1 MEGFPV
7 KDPTDAPTTV
17 PSEGVHKLSGS
28 EWTLDDLLAIEQ
40 ICARHAAHYRLDTF
54 PNQLEVI
61 SSEQMLDSY
70 VSSGLPVNYG
80 HWSFG
85 KHYLIESAN
94 YRSGAN
100 SLAYE
105 IVINTDPCI
114 AFLME
119 DNSLAMQTLVIP
131 HACFGHNSF
140 SKGNYLFRQ
149 WTQPDAILDYM
160 LFARN
165 YIADCEERYGAD
177 KVEQTL
183 DALHALRDQGLDK
196 YKRPSRLDT
205 RKERA
210 EQAKRLSLAQET
222 MRQAEYYSLVPQ
234 SAKAAKADTVFPANP
249 EENLLYFLEKHAPKL
264 EPWQR
269 ELARIVRKIA
279 QYFYPQRQ
287 TQVMNEGWATFW
299 HHRLINDMYD
309 AGQIDQGILL
319 ECLHSHTNVIR
330 QREYSPLNPY
340 ALGFAAW
347 NEIKRVCES
356 PTDEDR
362 EYLPDIAGKDWLD
375 TFHDIMQ
382 NYRDESF
389 LLQFLTPKLVRDFRL
404 MNIHTSEGLDH
415 WTVTNTAGPE
425 GFKAIRSQLSAAYRL
440 ESAMPEISVVRYA
453 HDTDR
458 KLVLHHQSYNGKLL
472 AKNEATQTL
481 KHLRQLWGFDVS
493 LESIDQNGRTVAT
506 Y

>member
-1 MEGFPV
+1 MSNTNLLQNAGKF
-7 KDPTDAPTTV
+7 
-17 PSEGVHKLSGS
+17 SGS
-28 EWTLDDLLAIEQ
+28 EWTLEDLVAIENN
-40 ICARHAAHYRLDTF
+40 CSRHAANYALDTF
-54 PNQLEVI
+54 PNQMEVI
-61 SSEQMLDSY
+61 TSEQMLDSY
-70 VSSGLPVNYG
+70 VSAGLPVNYS

-85 KHYLIESAN
+85 KHYLIENAK
-94 YRSGAN
+94 YRSGQN

-105 IVINTDPCI
+105 IVINTNPCI

-165 YIADCEERYGAD
+165 YIAECEERYGFD

-196 YKRPSRLDT
+196 YKRPSKLDS

-210 EQAKRLSLAQET
+210 DQAKRLFAAQET
-222 MRQAEYYSLVPQ
+222 MRQAEYYSVVPH
-234 SAKAAKADTVFPANP
+234 APEAAATAAVFPANP

-264 EPWQR
+264 APWQR

-330 QREYSPLNPY
+330 QREYSSLNPY
-340 ALGFAAW
+340 ALGFRS
-347 NEIKRVCES
+347 EERRV
-356 PTDEDR
+356 
-362 EYLPDIAGKDWLD
+362 GK
-375 TFHDIMQ
+375 
-382 NYRDESF
+382 EC
-389 LLQFLTPKLVRDFRL
+389 
-404 MNIHTSEGLDH
+404 
-415 WTVTNTAGPE
+415 
-425 GFKAIRSQLSAAYRL
+425 
-440 ESAMPEISVVRYA
+440 
-453 HDTDR
+453 
-458 KLVLHHQSYNGKLL
+458 
-472 AKNEATQTL
+472 
-481 KHLRQLWGFDVS
+481 
-493 LESIDQNGRTVAT
+493 
-506 Y
+506 

>member
-1 MEGFPV
+1 MAEPNLRPARF
-7 KDPTDAPTTV
+7 
-17 PSEGVHKLSGS
+17 SGS
-28 EWTLDDLLAIEQ
+28 EWTLDDLMAIERL
-40 ICARHAAHYRLDTF
+40 CAQHAERYRLDTF

-61 SSEQMLDSY
+61 TSEQMLDAY
-70 VSSGLPVNYG
+70 VSSGLPVNYA

-85 KHYLIESAN
+85 KQFLVESGKYLA
-94 YRSGAN
+94 GAN
-100 SLAYE
+100 ALAYE
-105 IVINTDPCI
+105 IVINTNPCI

-119 DNSLAMQTLVIP
+119 GNSLAMQALVIP

-140 SKGNYLFRQ
+140 SKGNYLFQQ
-149 WTQPDAILDYM
+149 WTQPDAVLDYM

-165 YIADCEERYGAD
+165 YIAECEERYGAQR
-177 KVEQTL
+177 VEQTL

-196 YKRPSRLDT
+196 YKRPRKLDT

-210 EQAKRLSLAQET
+210 DQARRLAQAQEA
-222 MRQAEYYSLVPQ
+222 MRQSEYYSLVPHAPQ
-234 SAKAAKADTVFPANP
+234 RADLASVFPASP
-249 EENLLYFLEKHAPKL
+249 EENLLYFIEKHAPRL

-330 QREYSPLNPY
+330 QPDYSRLNPY

-347 NEIKRVCES
+347 NEIKRVCEA
-356 PTDEDR
+356 PTAEDH
-362 EYLPDIAGKDWLD
+362 EALPDIAGSDWLT
-375 TFHDIMQ
+375 TFHDVMQ

-389 LLQFLTPKLVRDFRL
+389 LLQFVTPKLIRDFRL
-404 MNIHTSEGLDH
+404 MAIETHEDEDH
-415 WTVTNTAGPE
+415 WTVRHTAGAE
-425 GFKAIRSQLSAAYRL
+425 DYRAVRSRLAASYRL
-440 ESAMPEISVVRYA
+440 ESYMPEISVVRF
-453 HDTDR
+453 DR
-458 KLVLHHQSYNGKLL
+458 EGDRRLVLQHQTYQGRTLL
-472 AKNEATQTL
+472 AAETEHTL
-481 KHLRQLWGFDVS
+481 KQLRWLWGYPVA
-493 LESIDQNGRTVAT
+493 LEVLDQAGAT
-506 Y
+506 LATH

>member
-1 MEGFPV
+1 MRDLG
-7 KDPTDAPTTV
+7 
-17 PSEGVHKLSGS
+17 KLSGS
-28 EWTLDDLLAIEQ
+28 EWTLETLLGIEQ
-40 ICARHAAHYRLDTF
+40 ACAQHAKRYGLDTF
-54 PNQLEVI
+54 PNQMEVI
-61 SSEQMLDSY
+61 TSEQMLDAY

-85 KHYLIESAN
+85 KHFLIESAK
-94 YRSGAN
+94 YRSGQNA
-100 SLAYE
+100 LAYE
-105 IVINTDPCI
+105 IVINTNPCI

-119 DNSLAMQTLVIP
+119 DNSLAMQALVIP

-165 YIADCEERYGAD
+165 YVAECEERYGLD
-177 KVEQTL
+177 RVEQTL

-196 YKRPSRLDT
+196 YKRPNKLDT

-210 EQAKRLSLAQET
+210 GQAKRLADAQEA

-234 SAKAAKADTVFPANP
+234 QAKPVKAEPVFPASP

-299 HHRLINDMYD
+299 HHRLIYDMYD
-309 AGQIDQGILL
+309 AGEIDQGILL
-319 ECLHSHTNVIR
+319 ECLHSHTNVIN
-330 QREYSPLNPY
+330 QREYSGLNPY

-347 NEIKRVCES
+347 NEIKRVCEK

-362 EYLPDIAGKDWLD
+362 EYLPGIAGKDWLE
-375 TFHDIMQ
+375 TFHDTMQ

-404 MNIHTSEGLDH
+404 MNIQTREGLDH
-415 WTVTNTAGPE
+415 WIVNDTASPE
-425 GFKAIRSQLSAAYRL
+425 GFKAIRSNLSASYRL
-440 ESAMPEISVVRYA
+440 ESVLPEISVVRYA
-453 HDTDR
+453 RDADR
-458 KLVLHHQSYNGKLL
+458 KLFLQHQSYNGRML
-472 AKNEATQTL
+472 AKPEAEQTL
-481 KHLRQLWGFDVS
+481 KHLRALWGFDVS
-493 LESIDQNGRTVAT
+493 LETVDEGGRAVAA

>member
-1 MEGFPV
+1 MQ
-7 KDPTDAPTTV
+7 DDRM
-17 PSEGVHKLSGS
+17 LSGS
-28 EWTLDDLLAIEQ
+28 EWTLDDLLGIEEK
-40 ICARHAAHYRLDTF
+40 CARHAARYRLDTF

-85 KHYLIESAN
+85 KHFLIENAN

-119 DNSLAMQTLVIP
+119 DNSLAMQALVIP

-140 SKGNYLFRQ
+140 SKGNYLFKQ

-165 YIADCEERYGAD
+165 YIADCEERYGFER
-177 KVEQTL
+177 VEQTL

-210 EQAKRLSLAQET
+210 EQAKRLAAAQET

-234 SAKAAKADTVFPANP
+234 IARTAKPDAVFPANP

-319 ECLHSHTNVIR
+319 ECLHSHTNVVR
-330 QREYSPLNPY
+330 QREYSGLNPY

-347 NEIKRVCES
+347 NEIKRVCDK

-362 EYLPDIAGKDWLD
+362 EYLPEVAGSDWLE

-404 MNIHTSEGLDH
+404 MNIQTREGLDH
-415 WTVTNTAGPE
+415 WTVDNTAGPE
-425 GFKAIRSQLSAAYRL
+425 GFKSIRSQLSASYRL
-440 ESAMPEISVVRYA
+440 ESAMPEISVMRYA

-458 KLVLHHQSYNGKLL
+458 KLFLQHQSYNGKVLMKGQ
-472 AKNEATQTL
+472 AEQTL
-481 KHLRQLWGFDVS
+481 KHLRLLWGFDVA
-493 LESIDQNGRTVAT
+493 LETVDQNGAT
-506 Y
+506 LGVY

>member
-1 MEGFPV
+1 MQDTARKF
-7 KDPTDAPTTV
+7 T
-17 PSEGVHKLSGS
+17 GS
-28 EWTLDDLLAIEQ
+28 EWTLDDLVEIER
-40 ICARHAAHYRLDTF
+40 ICGQHAERYGLDTY
-54 PNQLEVI
+54 PNQMEVI
-61 SSEQMLDSY
+61 TSEQMLDSY

-85 KHYLIESAN
+85 KHFLIESGK
-94 YRSGAN
+94 YRSGQNA
-100 SLAYE
+100 LAYE
-105 IVINTDPCI
+105 IVINTNPCI

-119 DNSLAMQTLVIP
+119 GNSLAMQTLVIP
-131 HACFGHNSF
+131 HACYGHNSF
-140 SKGNYLFRQ
+140 SKGNYLFKQ
-149 WTQPDAILDYM
+149 WTQPEAVLDYM
-160 LFARN
+160 IFARN
-165 YIADCEERYGAD
+165 YVAECEERFGVER
-177 KVEQTL
+177 VEQTL

-196 YKRPSRLDT
+196 YKRPRKLDT

-210 EQAKRLSLAQET
+210 EQAKRLLTAQEN
-222 MRQAEYYSLVPQ
+222 MRQGEYFSVTPHQ
-234 SAKAAKADTVFPANP
+234 TRTSSPEAVFPASP

-319 ECLHSHTNVIR
+319 ECLHSHTNVVR
-330 QREYSPLNPY
+330 QPEYTRLNPY

-347 NEIKRVCES
+347 NEIKRVCED

-362 EYLPDIAGKDWLD
+362 EYLPDIAGKNWLD

-389 LLQFLTPKLVRDFRL
+389 LLQFVTPKLVRDFRL
-404 MNIHTSEGLDH
+404 MHIQTDEGKDH
-415 WTVTNTAGPE
+415 WLVSHTAGAE
-425 GFKAIRSQLSAAYRL
+425 GFKSIRSRLAAQYRL
-440 ESAMPEISVVRYA
+440 ETWMPEISVVRYGR
-453 HDTDR
+453 DTDR
-458 KLVLHHQSYNGKLL
+458 KLVLQFQSYNGRGLVEE
-472 AKNEATQTL
+472 EAVQTL
-481 KHLRQLWGFDVS
+481 KQLRQLWGFDVA
-493 LESIDQNGRTVAT
+493 LEAVDQNGAVVRT

>member
-1 MEGFPV
+1 MRDLKP
-7 KDPTDAPTTV
+7 
-17 PSEGVHKLSGS
+17 LSGS
-28 EWTLDDLLAIEQ
+28 EWAMDDLLAIEQ
-40 ICARHAAHYRLDTF
+40 MCARHAKHYALDTF
-54 PNQLEVI
+54 PNQMEVI
-61 SSEQMLDSY
+61 TSEQMLDAY
-70 VSSGLPVNYG
+70 VSSGLPVNYA

-85 KHYLIESAN
+85 KQFLIESDK
-94 YRSGAN
+94 YQSGAN
-100 SLAYE
+100 ALAYE
-105 IVINTDPCI
+105 IVLNTNPCI

-119 DNSLAMQTLVIP
+119 GNSLAMQALVIP

-140 SKGNYLFRQ
+140 SKGNYLFQQ
-149 WTQPDAILDYM
+149 WTQPDAVLDYM

-177 KVEQTL
+177 RVERTL

-196 YKRPSRLDT
+196 YKRPRKLDT

-210 EQAKRLSLAQET
+210 EQARRLSIAQET
-222 MRQAEYYSLVPQ
+222 MRQAEYYSVVPHAPK
-234 SAKAAKADTVFPANP
+234 SADAVAVFPASP
-249 EENLLYFLEKHAPKL
+249 EENLLYFIEKHAPKL

-299 HHRLINDMYD
+299 HHRLLNDMYD

-319 ECLHSHTNVIR
+319 ECLHSHTNVVR
-330 QREYSPLNPY
+330 QSDYARMNPY

-356 PTDEDR
+356 PTAEDR
-362 EYLPDIAGKDWLD
+362 EYLPDLAGKEWLA

-389 LLQFLTPKLVRDFRL
+389 VLQFLTPKLVRDFRL
-404 MNIHTSEGLDH
+404 MAIQSDEGLDH
-415 WTVTNTAGPE
+415 WTVTQTAGAE
-425 GFKAIRSQLSAAYRL
+425 GFKVIRSQLAEAFRL
-440 ESAMPEISVVRYA
+440 ESLMPDISVVRYGR
-453 HDTDR
+453 DGDR
-458 KLVLHHQSYNGKLL
+458 KLALQHQSYHGRALL
-472 AKNEATQTL
+472 AEEAEQTL
-481 KHLRQLWGFDVS
+481 KHLRWLWGFDVS
-493 LESIDQNGRTVAT
+493 LESLDQGGRSLAT

>member
-1 MEGFPV
+1 MHML
-7 KDPTDAPTTV
+7 TAL
-17 PSEGVHKLSGS
+17 HKSSASPQPKPLSHMLTGT
-28 EWTLDDLLAIEQ
+28 EWTLEDLLGIERV
-40 ICARHAAHYRLDTF
+40 CAQHAARYGLDTF
-54 PNQLEVI
+54 PNQMEVI
-61 SSEQMLDSY
+61 TSEQMLDGY

-85 KHYLIESAN
+85 KHFLIENAR
-94 YRSGAN
+94 YRSGQN

-105 IVINTDPCI
+105 IVINTNPCI

-119 DNSLAMQTLVIP
+119 DNSLAMQALVIP

-165 YIADCEERYGAD
+165 YIADCEERHGTLR
-177 KVEQTL
+177 VEQTL

-196 YKRPSRLDT
+196 YKRPSRLDS
-205 RKERA
+205 RRERI
-210 EQAKRLSLAQET
+210 EQAKRLFAAQET

-234 SAKAAKADTVFPANP
+234 AAKAATSEGVFPANP
-249 EENLLYFLEKHAPKL
+249 EENVLYFLEKHAPKL

-319 ECLHSHTNVIR
+319 ECLHSHTNVVR
-330 QREYSPLNPY
+330 QREYSQLNPY

-347 NEIKRVCES
+347 NEIKRVCEN
-356 PTDEDR
+356 PTAEDR
-362 EYLPDIAGKDWLD
+362 EYLPEVAGRDWLEV
-375 TFHDIMQ
+375 FHDTMQ

-389 LLQFLTPKLVRDFRL
+389 LLQFLTPKLVRDFKL
-404 MNIHTSEGLDH
+404 MQIRTHAGLDH
-415 WTVTNTAGPE
+415 WTVDATAGVDD
-425 GFKAIRSQLSAAYRL
+425 FKAIRSQLSASYRL
-440 ESAMPEISVVRYA
+440 ESTMPEISVVRYA
-453 HDTDR
+453 RDTDR
-458 KLVLHHQSYNGKLL
+458 KLVLHHQSYDGKLL
-472 AKNEATQTL
+472 LAAQAEQTL
-481 KHLRQLWGFDVS
+481 KHLKTLWGFGVT
-493 LESIDQNGRTVAT
+493 LESVDQNGVTLKT

>member
-1 MEGFPV
+1 MR
-7 KDPTDAPTTV
+7 D
-17 PSEGVHKLSGS
+17 SCNLSGS
-28 EWTLDDLLAIEQ
+28 EWTLDDLLTIEHA
-40 ICARHAAHYRLDTF
+40 CAGHAARYALDTY
-54 PNQLEVI
+54 PNQMEVI
-61 SSEQMLDSY
+61 TSEQMLDSY

-85 KHYLIESAN
+85 KHFLIESGK

-105 IVINTDPCI
+105 IVINTNPCI

-165 YIADCEERYGAD
+165 YIAECEERYGLD
-177 KVEQTL
+177 RVEQTL

-196 YKRPSRLDT
+196 YKRPSKLDT

-210 EQAKRLSLAQET
+210 EQAKRLSIALET

-234 SAKAAKADTVFPANP
+234 AAKAAKTDAVFPLNP
-249 EENLLYFLEKHAPKL
+249 EENLLYFIEKHAPKL

-330 QREYSPLNPY
+330 QREYTGINPY

-347 NEIKRVCES
+347 NEIKRVCEN
-356 PTDEDR
+356 PTAEDR
-362 EYLPDIAGKDWLD
+362 EYLPDIAGKDWLE
-375 TFHDIMQ
+375 TFHDTMQ

-404 MNIHTSEGLDH
+404 MNIQTDEGLDH
-415 WTVTNTAGPE
+415 WTVNDTAGSE
-425 GFKAIRSQLSAAYRL
+425 GFKSIRSHLSAAYRL
-440 ESAMPEISVVRYA
+440 ESHMPEISVVRYA

-458 KLVLHHQSYNGKLL
+458 KLVLNHQSYNGRTLL
-472 AKNEATQTL
+472 KTQAEQTL
-481 KHLRQLWGFDVS
+481 KHLRLLWGFDVS
-493 LESIDQNGRTVAT
+493 LESIDQHGRIIRT

>member
-1 MEGFPV
+1 MLTALQNSAAMPQ
-7 KDPTDAPTTV
+7 PQPL
-17 PSEGVHKLSGS
+17 SHMLSGS
-28 EWTLDDLLAIEQ
+28 EWTLEDLLGIERV
-40 ICARHAAHYRLDTF
+40 CAQHAARYGLDTF
-54 PNQLEVI
+54 PNQMEVI
-61 SSEQMLDSY
+61 TSEQMLDGY

-85 KHYLIESAN
+85 KHFLIENAR
-94 YRSGAN
+94 YRSGQN

-105 IVINTDPCI
+105 IVINTNPCI

-119 DNSLAMQTLVIP
+119 DNSLAMQALVIP

-165 YIADCEERYGAD
+165 YIADCEERYGAGR
-177 KVEQTL
+177 VEQTL

-196 YKRPSRLDT
+196 YKRPSRLDS
-205 RKERA
+205 RKERI
-210 EQAKRLSLAQET
+210 EQAKRLFAAQET

-234 SAKAAKADTVFPANP
+234 AAAAAKCEAVFPANP

-319 ECLHSHTNVIR
+319 ECLHSHTNVVR
-330 QREYSPLNPY
+330 QREYSQLNPY

-347 NEIKRVCES
+347 NEIKRVCER

-362 EYLPDIAGKDWLD
+362 EYLPQIAGSDWLE
-375 TFHDIMQ
+375 TFHDTMQ

-389 LLQFLTPKLVRDFRL
+389 LLQFLTPKLVRDFKL
-404 MNIHTSEGLDH
+404 MHIQTRAGLGH
-415 WTVTNTAGPE
+415 WTVDATAGAD
-425 GFKAIRSQLSAAYRL
+425 GFKAIRSQLSASYRL
-440 ESAMPEISVVRYA
+440 ESTMPDISVVRYA
-453 HDTDR
+453 RDSDR
-458 KLVLHHQSYNGKLL
+458 KLVLHHQSYDGKLL
-472 AKNEATQTL
+472 LTAQAEQTL
-481 KHLRQLWGFDVS
+481 KHLRSLWGFDVM
-493 LESIDQNGRTVAT
+493 LETVDQNGAT
-506 Y
+506 LKTY

>member
-1 MEGFPV
+1 MLTALQISLRTSQPQ
-7 KDPTDAPTTV
+7 PLSHT
-17 PSEGVHKLSGS
+17 LSGS
-28 EWTLDDLLAIEQ
+28 EWTLEDLMAIESV
-40 ICARHAAHYRLDTF
+40 CARHAAGYGLDTF
-54 PNQLEVI
+54 PNQMEVI
-61 SSEQMLDSY
+61 SSEQMLDGY

-85 KHYLIESAN
+85 KHFLIESAR
-94 YRSGAN
+94 YRSGQN

-105 IVINTDPCI
+105 IVINTNPCI

-119 DNSLAMQTLVIP
+119 DNSLAMQALVIP

-165 YIADCEERYGAD
+165 YIAECEERHGAER
-177 KVEQTL
+177 VERTL

-196 YKRPSRLDT
+196 YKRPSRLDS
-205 RKERA
+205 RKERI
-210 EQAKRLSLAQET
+210 EQAKRLHAAQET

-234 SAKAAKADTVFPANP
+234 AARAAEAETVFPANP
-249 EENLLYFLEKHAPKL
+249 EENVLYFLEKHAPKL

-319 ECLHSHTNVIR
+319 ECLHSHTNVVR
-330 QREYSPLNPY
+330 QREYSAMNPY

-347 NEIKRVCES
+347 NEIKRVCEE
-356 PTDEDR
+356 PTAEDR
-362 EYLPDIAGKDWLD
+362 EYLPDVAGRPWLE
-375 TFHDIMQ
+375 TFHDTMQ

-389 LLQFLTPKLVRDFRL
+389 ILQFLTPKLVRDFKL
-404 MNIHTSEGLDH
+404 MHIRTRQGLDH
-415 WTVTNTAGPE
+415 WTVDDTAGPE
-425 GFKAIRSQLSAAYRL
+425 GFKAIRTQLSAAYRL
-440 ESAMPEISVVRYA
+440 EASMPEISVVRYA
-453 HDTDR
+453 CDTDR
-458 KLVLHHQSYNGKLL
+458 RLTLHHQSYDGKLL
-472 AKNEATQTL
+472 VKAQAEQTL
-481 KHLRQLWGFDVS
+481 KHLRLLWGFDVT
-493 LESIDQNGRTVAT
+493 LETVDENGTVLKT

>member
-1 MEGFPV
+1 MR
-7 KDPTDAPTTV
+7 DTRQ
-17 PSEGVHKLSGS
+17 LSGS
-28 EWTLDDLLAIEQ
+28 EWTLEDLVAIEQ
-40 ICARHAAHYRLDTF
+40 ICARHALHYGLDTF
-54 PNQLEVI
+54 PNQMEVI
-61 SSEQMLDSY
+61 SSEQMLDGY
-70 VSSGLPVNYG
+70 VSGGLPVNYG

-85 KHYLIESAN
+85 KHFLIENAK

-105 IVINTDPCI
+105 IVINTNPCI

-119 DNSLAMQTLVIP
+119 DNTLAMQTLVIP

-165 YIADCEERYGAD
+165 YIADCEERYGIER
-177 KVEQTL
+177 VEQTL

-196 YKRPSRLDT
+196 YKRPSKLDS

-210 EQAKRLSLAQET
+210 EQAKRLFAAQET

-234 SAKAAKADTVFPANP
+234 AAAAAKADAVFPPNP
-249 EENLLYFLEKHAPKL
+249 EENLLYFIEKHAPML

-287 TQVMNEGWATFW
+287 TQVMNEGWACFW

-309 AGQIDQGILL
+309 AGQISQGILL
-319 ECLHSHTNVIR
+319 ECLHSHTNVIK
-330 QREYSPLNPY
+330 QREYSGLNPY

-347 NEIKRVCES
+347 NEIKRVCEK
-356 PTDEDR
+356 PTAEDR
-362 EYLPDIAGKDWLD
+362 EYLPEIAGKDWLE
-375 TFHDIMQ
+375 TFHDVMQ

-389 LLQFLTPKLVRDFRL
+389 ILQFLTPKLVRDFRL
-404 MNIHTSEGLDH
+404 MNVKTSEGLDH
-415 WTVTNTAGPE
+415 WTVSDTASSE
-425 GFKAIRSQLSAAYRL
+425 GFKAVRSQLSAAYRL
-440 ESAMPEISVVRYA
+440 ESSMPEISVVRYA
-453 HDTDR
+453 RDTDR
-458 KLVLHHQSYNGKLL
+458 KLVLHHSSYQGKMLM
-472 AKNEATQTL
+472 AAQADQTL
-481 KHLRQLWGFDVS
+481 KHLRTLWGFDVS
-493 LESIDQNGRTVAT
+493 LISVDQTGQTIGS

>member
-1 MEGFPV
+1 MQDDLML
-7 KDPTDAPTTV
+7 K
-17 PSEGVHKLSGS
+17 GS
-28 EWTLDDLLAIEQ
+28 EWTLDDLLGIEQ
-40 ICARHAAHYRLDTF
+40 MCARHAARYRLDTF

-85 KHYLIESAN
+85 KHFLIENAN

-119 DNSLAMQTLVIP
+119 DNSLAMQALVIP

-165 YIADCEERYGAD
+165 YIADCEERYGFER
-177 KVEQTL
+177 VEQTL

-205 RKERA
+205 RKERV
-210 EQAKRLSLAQET
+210 EQAKRLAAAQET

-234 SAKAAKADTVFPANP
+234 SAKATKADTIFPANP

-330 QREYSPLNPY
+330 QREYSGLNPY

-347 NEIKRVCES
+347 NEIKRVCEK

-362 EYLPDIAGKDWLD
+362 EYLPDVAGKDWLE

-404 MNIHTSEGLDH
+404 MNIQTREGLDH
-415 WTVTNTAGPE
+415 WTVDHTASPE
-425 GFKAIRSQLSAAYRL
+425 GFKSIRSQLSAAYRL
-440 ESAMPEISVVRYA
+440 ESAMPEISVMRYA

-458 KLVLHHQSYNGKLL
+458 KLFLQHQSYSGKMLL
-472 AKNEATQTL
+472 KDQADQTL
-481 KHLRQLWGFDVS
+481 KHLRWLWGFDVS
-493 LESIDQNGRTVAT
+493 LETVDQNGAT
-506 Y
+506 LRIY

>member
-1 MEGFPV
+1 MSRAMQV
-7 KDPTDAPTTV
+7 SNT
-17 PSEGVHKLSGS
+17 LSGS
-28 EWTLDDLLAIEQ
+28 EWTMDDLLTIEQ
-40 ICARHAAHYRLDTF
+40 FCAGHAERYGLDTF
-54 PNQLEVI
+54 PNQMEVI
-61 SSEQMLDSY
+61 TSEQMLDSY

-85 KHYLIESAN
+85 KHFLIESGK
-94 YRSGAN
+94 YQSGAN

-105 IVINTDPCI
+105 IVLNTNPCI

-119 DNSLAMQTLVIP
+119 GNSLAMQSLVIP

-140 SKGNYLFRQ
+140 SKGNYLFQQ
-149 WTQPDAILDYM
+149 WTQPDAVLDYM

-165 YIADCEERYGAD
+165 YVADCEERYGAAR
-177 KVEQTL
+177 VEQTL

-196 YKRPSRLDT
+196 YKRPRKLDT

-210 EQAKRLSLAQET
+210 EQARRLAIAQET
-222 MRQAEYYSLVPQ
+222 MRQAEYYSVVPH
-234 SAKAAKADTVFPANP
+234 AEKARLAEPVFPASP
-249 EENLLYFLEKHAPKL
+249 EENLLYFIEKHAPKL

-299 HHRLINDMYD
+299 HHRLLYDMYD
-309 AGQIDQGILL
+309 AQQIDQGILL

-330 QREYSPLNPY
+330 QPEYGRLNPY
-340 ALGFAAW
+340 ALGFAMW
-347 NEIKRVCES
+347 NEIKRVCET
-356 PTDEDR
+356 PTAEDR
-362 EYLPDIAGKDWLD
+362 EYLPEIAGQDWLK
-375 TFHDIMQ
+375 TFHDVMQ

-404 MNIHTSEGLDH
+404 MAIETGDGLDH
-415 WTVTNTAGPE
+415 WTVSNTAGSD
-425 GFKAIRSQLSAAYRL
+425 GFKAIRSQLAASYRL
-440 ESAMPEISVVRYA
+440 ESYMPEISVVRYA
-453 HDTDR
+453 RDSDR
-458 KLVLHHQSYNGKLL
+458 KLVLQHQSYNGRTLH
-472 AKNEATQTL
+472 AEETAQTL
-481 KHLRQLWGFDVS
+481 KHLRWLWGFDVT
-493 LESIDQNGRTVAT
+493 LEALDQSGRTIKT

>member
-1 MEGFPV
+1 MQNSTRKF
-7 KDPTDAPTTV
+7 
-17 PSEGVHKLSGS
+17 SGS
-28 EWTLDDLLAIEQ
+28 EWTLDDLLEIER
-40 ICARHAAHYRLDTF
+40 ICGQHAQGYGLDVF
-54 PNQLEVI
+54 PNQMEVI
-61 SSEQMLDSY
+61 TSEQMLDCY

-85 KHYLIESAN
+85 KQFLIESGK
-94 YRSGAN
+94 YQSGQNA
-100 SLAYE
+100 LAYE
-105 IVINTDPCI
+105 IVINTNPCI

-119 DNSLAMQTLVIP
+119 GNSLAMQTLVIP
-131 HACFGHNSF
+131 HACYGHNSF
-140 SKGNYLFRQ
+140 SKGNYLFKQ
-149 WTQPDAILDYM
+149 WTQPDAVLDYM
-160 LFARN
+160 IFARN
-165 YIADCEERYGAD
+165 YVADCEERFGLD
-177 KVEQTL
+177 RVEQTL

-196 YKRPSRLDT
+196 YKRPRKLDT

-210 EQAKRLSLAQET
+210 EQAKRLLTAQET
-222 MRQAEYYSLVPQ
+222 MRQAEYFSVTPHQ
-234 SAKAAKADTVFPANP
+234 AKASSTEAVFPASP
-249 EENLLYFLEKHAPKL
+249 EENLLYFIEKHAPKL

-330 QREYSPLNPY
+330 QPEYTRLNPY

-347 NEIKRVCES
+347 NEIKRVCEK

-362 EYLPDIAGKDWLD
+362 EYLPDIAGKDWLE

-389 LLQFLTPKLVRDFRL
+389 LLQFVTPKLVRDFRL
-404 MNIHTSEGLDH
+404 MHIQTREGQDH
-415 WTVTNTAGPE
+415 WTVSNTAGPE
-425 GFKAIRSQLSAAYRL
+425 GFKSIRSQLAAQYRL
-440 ESAMPEISVVRYA
+440 ETWMPEISVVRYGR
-453 HDTDR
+453 DSDR
-458 KLVLHHQSYNGKLL
+458 KLVLQYQSYQGRSLV
-472 AKNEATQTL
+472 EEQTVQTL
-481 KHLRQLWGFDVS
+481 KQLRTLWGFDVR
-493 LESIDQNGRTVAT
+493 LEAVDQHGSVLRT

>member
-1 MEGFPV
+1 MTQQGM
-7 KDPTDAPTTV
+7 
-17 PSEGVHKLSGS
+17 LSGS
-28 EWTLDDLLAIEQ
+28 EWTLDDLLNIEQ
-40 ICARHAAHYRLDTF
+40 ICASHAERYGLDTF

-61 SSEQMLDSY
+61 TSEQMLDSY

-85 KHYLIESAN
+85 KQYLIESGK

-100 SLAYE
+100 ALAYE
-105 IVINTDPCI
+105 IVINTNPCI

-119 DNSLAMQTLVIP
+119 GNSLAMQALVIP

-140 SKGNYLFRQ
+140 SKGNYLFKQ
-149 WTQPDAILDYM
+149 WTQPDAVLDYM

-165 YIADCEERYGAD
+165 YIADCEEHFGLDR
-177 KVEQTL
+177 VERTL

-196 YKRPSRLDT
+196 YKRPRKLDT

-210 EQAKRLSLAQET
+210 EQAKRLAVAQEN
-222 MRQAEYYSLVPQ
+222 MRQGEYYSVVPHA
-234 SAKAAKADTVFPANP
+234 AKAAAAAAVFPASP
-249 EENLLYFLEKHAPKL
+249 EENVLYFLEKHAPKL

-309 AGQIDQGILL
+309 AKQIDQGILL

-330 QREYSPLNPY
+330 QHEYSRMNPY

-347 NEIKRVCES
+347 HEIKRVCEA
-356 PTDEDR
+356 PTAEDR
-362 EYLPDIAGKDWLD
+362 EYLPDVAGKDWLE

-389 LLQFLTPKLVRDFRL
+389 LLQFLTPKLVREFRM
-404 MNIHTSEGLDH
+404 MNIQTDEGLDH
-415 WTVTNTAGPE
+415 WNVNDTASGE
-425 GFKAIRSQLSAAYRL
+425 GFRAIRSQLAANYRL
-440 ESAMPEISVVRYA
+440 ESMMPEISVVRYGR
-453 HDTDR
+453 DTDR
-458 KLVLHHQSYNGKLL
+458 KLVLQHQVYNGRTLD
-472 AKNEATQTL
+472 ESETEQTL
-481 KHLRQLWGFDVS
+481 KHLRALWGFEVA
-493 LESIDQNGRTVAT
+493 LEAVDQSGSIIKT

>member
-1 MEGFPV
+1 MHMLTALHGSAVSPL
-7 KDPTDAPTTV
+7 PQPLSHT
-17 PSEGVHKLSGS
+17 LSGT
-28 EWTLDDLLAIEQ
+28 EWTLEDLLGIERV
-40 ICARHAAHYRLDTF
+40 CAQHAARYRLDTF
-54 PNQLEVI
+54 PNQMEVI
-61 SSEQMLDSY
+61 TSEQMLDGY

-85 KHYLIESAN
+85 KHFLIENAR
-94 YRSGAN
+94 YRSGQN

-105 IVINTDPCI
+105 IVINTNPCI

-119 DNSLAMQTLVIP
+119 DNSLAMQALVIP

-165 YIADCEERYGAD
+165 YIAECEERHGAER
-177 KVEQTL
+177 VEQTL

-196 YKRPSRLDT
+196 YKRPTRLDS
-205 RKERA
+205 RKERI
-210 EQAKRLSLAQET
+210 EQAKRLFAAQET
-222 MRQAEYYSLVPQ
+222 MRQAEYYSVVPHTERPAT
-234 SAKAAKADTVFPANP
+234 SEAVFPANP

-269 ELARIVRKIA
+269 ELARIVRKIS

-319 ECLHSHTNVIR
+319 ECLHSHTNVVR
-330 QREYSPLNPY
+330 QREYSQLNPY

-347 NEIKRVCES
+347 NEIKRVCEN

-362 EYLPDIAGKDWLD
+362 EYLPQIAGSDWLE
-375 TFHDIMQ
+375 TFHDTMQ

-389 LLQFLTPKLVRDFRL
+389 LLQFLTPKLVRDFKFMHIQTRA
-404 MNIHTSEGLDH
+404 GLDH
-415 WTVTNTAGPE
+415 WTVDATAGAE
-425 GFKAIRSQLSAAYRL
+425 GFKAIRSQLSASYRL
-440 ESAMPEISVVRYA
+440 ESTMPEISVVRYA
-453 HDTDR
+453 RDTDR
-458 KLVLHHQSYNGKLL
+458 KLVLQHQSYNGKLL
-472 AKNEATQTL
+472 LAAQADQTL
-481 KHLRQLWGFDVS
+481 RHLRSLWGFEVT
-493 LESIDQNGRTVAT
+493 LESVDQNGAT
-506 Y
+506 LKTY

>member
-1 MEGFPV
+1 MR
-7 KDPTDAPTTV
+7 DP
-17 PSEGVHKLSGS
+17 SKLSGS
-28 EWTLDDLLAIEQ
+28 EWTLDDLVAIENN
-40 ICARHAAHYRLDTF
+40 CSRHAANYGLDTF
-54 PNQLEVI
+54 PNQMEVI
-61 SSEQMLDSY
+61 TSEQMLDSY
-70 VSSGLPVNYG
+70 VSSGLPVNYA

-85 KHYLIESAN
+85 KHYLIEN
-94 YRSGAN
+94 QQYRSGAN

-105 IVINTDPCI
+105 IVINTNPCI

-119 DNSLAMQTLVIP
+119 DNSLAMQALVIP

-165 YIADCEERYGAD
+165 YNAECEERHGFD

-196 YKRPSRLDT
+196 YKRPSKLDS

-210 EQAKRLSLAQET
+210 HQARELFAAQDT
-222 MRQAEYYSLVPQ
+222 MRHAEYYSVVPH
-234 SAKAAKADTVFPANP
+234 APEAAAPAAVFPLNP

-279 QYFYPQRQ
+279 PYFYPHRQ
-287 TQVMNEGWATFW
+287 TQEMNEGGGTFW

-330 QREYSPLNPY
+330 QREYSSLNPY
-340 ALGFAAW
+340 ALGF
-347 NEIKRVCES
+347 
-356 PTDEDR
+356 
-362 EYLPDIAGKDWLD
+362 G
-375 TFHDIMQ
+375 
-382 NYRDESF
+382 
-389 LLQFLTPKLVRDFRL
+389 
-404 MNIHTSEGLDH
+404 
-415 WTVTNTAGPE
+415 
-425 GFKAIRSQLSAAYRL
+425 
-440 ESAMPEISVVRYA
+440 
-453 HDTDR
+453 
-458 KLVLHHQSYNGKLL
+458 
-472 AKNEATQTL
+472 
-481 KHLRQLWGFDVS
+481 
-493 LESIDQNGRTVAT
+493 
-506 Y
+506 

>member
-1 MEGFPV
+1 MQPPAQRF
-7 KDPTDAPTTV
+7 T
-17 PSEGVHKLSGS
+17 GS

-40 ICARHAAHYRLDTF
+40 LCARHAERHRLDTF
-54 PNQLEVI
+54 PNQMEVI
-61 SSEQMLDSY
+61 TSEQMLDSY
-70 VSSGLPVNYG
+70 VSSGLPVNYA

-85 KHYLIESAN
+85 KHFLIEN
-94 YRSGAN
+94 GKYRSGQNA
-100 SLAYE
+100 LAYE
-105 IVINTDPCI
+105 IVINTNPCI
-114 AFLME
+114 AFLKE
-119 DNSLAMQTLVIP
+119 DNSLAMQALVIP
-131 HACFGHNSF
+131 HACYGHNSF
-140 SKGNYLFRQ
+140 SKGNYLFKQ
-149 WTQPDAILDYM
+149 WTQPDAVLDYM

-165 YIADCEERYGAD
+165 YVADCEERFGFER
-177 KVEQTL
+177 VERTL

-196 YKRPSRLDT
+196 YKRPRKLDT

-210 EQAKRLSLAQET
+210 EQAKRLSVAQEN
-222 MRQAEYYSLVPQ
+222 MRQGEYYSVTPHL
-234 SAKAAKADTVFPANP
+234 ARAAAEEAVFPASP

-299 HHRLINDMYD
+299 HHRIIYDMYE

-319 ECLHSHTNVIR
+319 ECLHSHTNVVR
-330 QREYSPLNPY
+330 QPEYTRLNPY

-347 NEIKRVCES
+347 NEIKRVCEK
-356 PTDEDR
+356 PTAEDR
-362 EYLPDIAGKDWLD
+362 EFLPDIAGSDWLE

-404 MNIHTSEGLDH
+404 MNIQTREGLDH
-415 WTVTNTAGPE
+415 WTVEDTAGAE
-425 GFKAIRSQLSAAYRL
+425 GFKNIRSQLAAQYRL
-440 ESAMPEISVVRYA
+440 ESVMPEISVVRYGR
-453 HDTDR
+453 DTDR
-458 KLVLHHQSYNGKLL
+458 KLTLQFQSYNGRKLV
-472 AKNEATQTL
+472 EEETTQTL
-481 KHLRQLWGFDVS
+481 KQLRQLWGFDVQ
-493 LESIDQNGRTVAT
+493 LEAIDQSGTILRT

>member
-1 MEGFPV
+1 MRETG
-7 KDPTDAPTTV
+7 
-17 PSEGVHKLSGS
+17 KLSGS
-28 EWTLDDLLAIEQ
+28 EWTLDDLLLIEQ
-40 ICARHAAHYRLDTF
+40 HCAAHAARYGLDTF
-54 PNQLEVI
+54 PNQMEVI
-61 SSEQMLDSY
+61 SSEQMLDAY

-85 KHYLIESAN
+85 KHFLIESGK

-100 SLAYE
+100 ALAYE
-105 IVINTDPCI
+105 IVINTNPCI

-119 DNSLAMQTLVIP
+119 DNSLAMQSLVIP

-149 WTQPDAILDYM
+149 WTQPEAILDYM

-165 YIADCEERYGAD
+165 YIADCEERHGVAR
-177 KVEQTL
+177 VEQTL

-196 YKRPSRLDT
+196 YKRPSKLDT
-205 RKERA
+205 RRERA
-210 EQAKRLSLAQET
+210 EQSKRLQQAQDT
-222 MRQAEYYSLVPQ
+222 MRQAEYYSLVPKT
-234 SAKAAKADTVFPANP
+234 AKAPQADSVFPQNP
-249 EENLLYFLEKHAPKL
+249 EENLLYFIEKHAPKL

-299 HHRLINDMYD
+299 HHRLIYDMYD

-319 ECLHSHTNVIR
+319 ECLHSHTNVIK
-330 QREYSPLNPY
+330 QHEYSRLNPY

-347 NEIKRVCES
+347 NEIKRVCEQ
-356 PTDEDR
+356 PTNEDR
-362 EYLPDIAGKDWLD
+362 EYLPEIAGKDWLE

-389 LLQFLTPKLVRDFRL
+389 LLQYLTPKLVRDFRL
-404 MNIHTSEGLDH
+404 MNIRTDESLDH
-415 WTVTNTAGPE
+415 WTVNDTAGQE
-425 GFKAIRSQLSAAYRL
+425 GFKAIRSRLSASYRL
-440 ESAMPEISVVRYA
+440 ESMMPEISVVRYER
-453 HDTDR
+453 DSDR
-458 KLVLHHQSYNGKLL
+458 KLVLHHQSYDGKMLVDD
-472 AKNEATQTL
+472 EAQQTL
-481 KHLRQLWGFDVS
+481 KHLRMLWGFDVS
-493 LESIDQNGRTVAT
+493 LNTVDQGGQTLRA

>member
-1 MEGFPV
+1 M
-7 KDPTDAPTTV
+7 
-17 PSEGVHKLSGS
+17 SEARKFSGS
-28 EWTLDDLLAIEQ
+28 EWTLEDLLAIEQ
-40 ICARHAAHYRLDTF
+40 VCARHAERYRLDTF
-54 PNQLEVI
+54 PNQMEVI
-61 SSEQMLDSY
+61 SSEQMLDGY
-70 VSSGLPVNYG
+70 VSGGLPVNYA

-85 KHYLIESAN
+85 KHFLIENAK
-94 YRSGAN
+94 YRTGAN

-105 IVINTDPCI
+105 IVINTNPCI

-119 DNSLAMQTLVIP
+119 DNSLAMQALVIP

-165 YIADCEERYGAD
+165 YIADCEEHYGVER
-177 KVEQTL
+177 VEQTL

-196 YKRPSRLDT
+196 YKRPSKLDS

-210 EQAKRLSLAQET
+210 EQAKRLFAAQET
-222 MRQAEYYSLVPQ
+222 MRQAEYYSVVPH
-234 SAKAAKADTVFPANP
+234 ATKAAAADASYPLNP
-249 EENLLYFLEKHAPKL
+249 EENLLYFIEKHAPKL

-309 AGQIDQGILL
+309 AGEIDQGILL

-347 NEIKRVCES
+347 NEVKRVCEK
-356 PTDEDR
+356 PTAEDR
-362 EYLPDIAGKDWLD
+362 EYLPEIAGKDWLE
-375 TFHDIMQ
+375 TFHGIMQ
-382 NYRDESF
+382 DYRDESF
-389 LLQFLTPKLVRDFRL
+389 LLQFLTPKLVRDFKL
-404 MNIHTSEGLDH
+404 MNVKTQEGLDH
-415 WTVTNTAGPE
+415 WAVSDTAGPE
-425 GFKAIRSQLSAAYRL
+425 GFKSIRSQLSASYRL

-453 HDTDR
+453 RDTDR
-458 KLVLHHQSYNGKLL
+458 KLVLHHHSYKGKRLVK
-472 AKNEATQTL
+472 AQAEQTL
-481 KHLRQLWGFDVS
+481 KHLRSLWGFGVS
-493 LESIDQNGRTVAT
+493 LETVDQDGRTIET

>member
-1 MEGFPV
+1 MLNSTRKF
-7 KDPTDAPTTV
+7 
-17 PSEGVHKLSGS
+17 SGS
-28 EWTLDDLLAIEQ
+28 EWTLDDLLEIER
-40 ICARHAAHYRLDTF
+40 ICGQHAQGYGLDVF
-54 PNQLEVI
+54 PNQMEVI
-61 SSEQMLDSY
+61 TSEQMLDCY

-85 KHYLIESAN
+85 KQFLIESGK
-94 YRSGAN
+94 YQSGQNA
-100 SLAYE
+100 LAYE
-105 IVINTDPCI
+105 IVINTNPCI

-119 DNSLAMQTLVIP
+119 GNSLAMQTLVIP
-131 HACFGHNSF
+131 HACYGHNSF
-140 SKGNYLFRQ
+140 SKGNYLFKQ
-149 WTQPDAILDYM
+149 WTQPDAVLDYM
-160 LFARN
+160 IFARN
-165 YIADCEERYGAD
+165 YVADCEERFGLD
-177 KVEQTL
+177 RVEQTL

-196 YKRPSRLDT
+196 YKRPRKLDT

-210 EQAKRLSLAQET
+210 EQAKRLLTAQET
-222 MRQAEYYSLVPQ
+222 MRQAEYFSVTPHQ
-234 SAKAAKADTVFPANP
+234 AKASSTEAVFPASP
-249 EENLLYFLEKHAPKL
+249 EENLLYFIEKHAPKL

-330 QREYSPLNPY
+330 QPEYTRLNPY

-347 NEIKRVCES
+347 NEIKRVCEK

-362 EYLPDIAGKDWLD
+362 EYLPDIAGKDWLE

-389 LLQFLTPKLVRDFRL
+389 LLQFVTPKLTRDFRL
-404 MNIHTSEGLDH
+404 MHIQTREGQDH
-415 WTVTNTAGPE
+415 WTVSNTAGPE
-425 GFKAIRSQLSAAYRL
+425 GFKSIRSQLAAQYRL
-440 ESAMPEISVVRYA
+440 ETWMPEISVVRYGR
-453 HDTDR
+453 DSDR
-458 KLVLHHQSYNGKLL
+458 KLVLQYQSYQGRSLL
-472 AKNEATQTL
+472 EEQTVQTL
-481 KHLRQLWGFDVS
+481 KQLRTLWGFDVR
-493 LESIDQNGRTVAT
+493 LEAVDQHGSVLRT

>member
-1 MEGFPV
+1 MQL
-7 KDPTDAPTTV
+7 AR
-17 PSEGVHKLSGS
+17 KLEGS
-28 EWTLDDLLAIEQ
+28 EWTLDDLLGIEHA
-40 ICARHAAHYRLDTF
+40 CARHAAGYGLDTF
-54 PNQLEVI
+54 PNQMEVI
-61 SSEQMLDSY
+61 TSEQMLDGY

-85 KHYLIESAN
+85 KHFLIENAR
-94 YRSGAN
+94 YRSGQN

-105 IVINTDPCI
+105 IVINTNPCI

-119 DNSLAMQTLVIP
+119 DNSLAMQALVIP

-165 YIADCEERYGAD
+165 YIADCEERYGFER
-177 KVEQTL
+177 VERTL

-196 YKRPSRLDT
+196 YKRPSKLDS

-210 EQAKRLSLAQET
+210 EQAKRLYAAQET

-234 SAKAAKADTVFPANP
+234 AAKAAKTEAAFPLNP
-249 EENLLYFLEKHAPKL
+249 EENVLYFIEKHAPKL

-309 AGQIDQGILL
+309 AGQIDQGMLL
-319 ECLHSHTNVIR
+319 ECLHSHTNVVR
-330 QREYSPLNPY
+330 QREYSAMNPY

-347 NEIKRVCES
+347 NEIKRVCDN

-362 EYLPDIAGKDWLD
+362 EYLPDIAGKDWLE
-375 TFHDIMQ
+375 TFHDTMQ

-389 LLQFLTPKLVRDFRL
+389 LLQFLTPKLVRDFKL
-404 MNIHTSEGLDH
+404 MNIQTQAGLDH
-415 WTVTNTAGPE
+415 WTVNDTAGPE
-425 GFKAIRSQLSAAYRL
+425 GFKAIRTQLSAAYRL
-440 ESAMPEISVVRYA
+440 EAAMPEISVMRYA
-453 HDTDR
+453 RDTDR
-458 KLVLHHQSYNGKLL
+458 KLVLHHQSYDGKRLIKTQ
-472 AKNEATQTL
+472 AEQTL
-481 KHLRQLWGFDVS
+481 KHLRALWGFEVS
-493 LESIDQNGRTVAT
+493 LETVDRDGAVLQT

>member
-1 MEGFPV
+1 MQDTKRTF
-7 KDPTDAPTTV
+7 T
-17 PSEGVHKLSGS
+17 GS
-28 EWTLDDLLAIEQ
+28 EWTIEDLLEIER
-40 ICARHAAHYRLDTF
+40 ICAQHAERYALDTY
-54 PNQLEVI
+54 PNQMEVI
-61 SSEQMLDSY
+61 TSEQMLDSY

-85 KHYLIESAN
+85 KHFLIEAGK
-94 YRSGAN
+94 YQSGQNA
-100 SLAYE
+100 LAYE
-105 IVINTDPCI
+105 IVINTNPCI

-119 DNSLAMQTLVIP
+119 GNSLAMQALVIP
-131 HACFGHNSF
+131 HACYGHNSF
-140 SKGNYLFRQ
+140 SKGNYLFKQ
-149 WTQPDAILDYM
+149 WTQPDAVLDYM

-165 YIADCEERYGAD
+165 YVAECEERYGLER
-177 KVEQTL
+177 VEQTL

-196 YKRPSRLDT
+196 YKRPRKLDT

-210 EQAKRLSLAQET
+210 EQAKRLMAAQEN
-222 MRQAEYYSLVPQ
+222 MRQGEYFSVVPHHAKRSSAE
-234 SAKAAKADTVFPANP
+234 AVFPASP
-249 EENLLYFLEKHAPKL
+249 EENLLYFIEKHAPKL

-299 HHRLINDMYD
+299 HHRLLNDMYD

-330 QREYSPLNPY
+330 QPDYTRLNPY

-347 NEIKRVCES
+347 NEIKRVCDA

-362 EYLPDIAGKDWLD
+362 EYLPEIAGKNWLE

-389 LLQFLTPKLVRDFRL
+389 LLQFVTPKLVRDFRL
-404 MNIHTSEGLDH
+404 MSIQTREGQDH
-415 WTVTNTAGPE
+415 WTVGQTASPE
-425 GFKAIRSQLSAAYRL
+425 GFKAIRSHLAAQYRL
-440 ESAMPEISVVRYA
+440 ETFMPEISVVRYGR
-453 HDTDR
+453 DSDR
-458 KLVLHHQSYNGKLL
+458 KLTLQYQSYHGRGLVEEETL
-472 AKNEATQTL
+472 QTL
-481 KHLRQLWGFDVS
+481 KQLRGLWGFDVQ
-493 LESIDQNGRTVAT
+493 LEAVDQNGSVLRT

>member
-1 MEGFPV
+1 MRNLG
-7 KDPTDAPTTV
+7 
-17 PSEGVHKLSGS
+17 KLSGS
-28 EWTLDDLLAIEQ
+28 EWTLDDLLAIEHD
-40 ICARHAAHYRLDTF
+40 CAAHAARYGLDTF

-61 SSEQMLDSY
+61 TSEQMLDSY

-85 KHYLIESAN
+85 KHFLIESAK

-100 SLAYE
+100 ALAYE
-105 IVINTDPCI
+105 IVINTNPCI

-119 DNSLAMQTLVIP
+119 DNSLAMQALVIP

-149 WTQPDAILDYM
+149 WTQPEAILDYM

-165 YIADCEERYGAD
+165 YVADCEERYGLQR
-177 KVEQTL
+177 VEQTL

-196 YKRPSRLDT
+196 YKRPNKLDS

-210 EQAKRLSLAQET
+210 EQSKRLADALET

-234 SAKAAKADTVFPANP
+234 TAKAPKADALFPLNP

-269 ELARIVRKIA
+269 ELARIVRKVA

-299 HHRLINDMYD
+299 HHRLIYDMYD

-340 ALGFAAW
+340 ALGLAAW
-347 NEIKRVCES
+347 NEIKRVCEK
-356 PTDEDR
+356 PTAEDL
-362 EYLPDIAGKDWLD
+362 EYLPDIAGKEWLP

-404 MNIHTSEGLDH
+404 MNIQTREGQDH
-415 WTVTNTAGPE
+415 WTVDHTAAPE
-425 GFKAIRSQLSAAYRL
+425 SFKSIRSQLSASYRL
-440 ESAMPEISVVRYA
+440 ESTMPEISIVRYA
-453 HDTDR
+453 RDTDR
-458 KLVLHHQSYNGKLL
+458 KLVLQHQSYDGKML
-472 AKNEATQTL
+472 ASSNATETL
-481 KHLRQLWGFDVS
+481 KHLRTLWGFDVS
-493 LESIDQNGRTVAT
+493 LETVDQKGQTLRA

>member
-1 MEGFPV
+1 MRE
-7 KDPTDAPTTV
+7 
-17 PSEGVHKLSGS
+17 SCKLSGS
-28 EWTLDDLLAIEQ
+28 EWTLDDLIAIEQ
-40 ICARHAAHYRLDTF
+40 TCAIHAKRYGLDTF
-54 PNQLEVI
+54 PNQMEVI
-61 SSEQMLDSY
+61 SSEQMLDGY
-70 VSSGLPVNYG
+70 VSGGLPVNYG

-85 KHYLIESAN
+85 KHFLIESAK

-105 IVINTDPCI
+105 IVINTNPCI

-119 DNSLAMQTLVIP
+119 DNSLAMQALVIP

-165 YIADCEERYGAD
+165 YIAECEERYGLER
-177 KVEQTL
+177 VEQTL

-196 YKRPSRLDT
+196 YKRPSKLDS

-210 EQAKRLSLAQET
+210 EQAKRLFAAQET
-222 MRQAEYYSLVPQ
+222 MRQAEYYSLVPH
-234 SAKAAKADTVFPANP
+234 AAKAPAEAAGFPLNP
-249 EENLLYFLEKHAPKL
+249 EENLLYFIEKHAPKL

-309 AGQIDQGILL
+309 AGEIDQGILL

-330 QREYSPLNPY
+330 QREYSGLNPY

-347 NEIKRVCES
+347 NEIKRVCDK
-356 PTDEDR
+356 PTAEDR
-362 EYLPDIAGKDWLD
+362 EYLPDIAGKDWLE
-375 TFHDIMQ
+375 TFHGIMQ
-382 NYRDESF
+382 DYRDESF
-389 LLQFLTPKLVRDFRL
+389 LLQFLTPKLVRDFKL
-404 MNIHTSEGLDH
+404 MYVKTQEGLDH
-415 WTVTNTAGPE
+415 WAVNDTAGPE
-425 GFKAIRSQLSAAYRL
+425 GFKSIRSQLSASYRL

-458 KLVLHHQSYNGKLL
+458 KLVLHHHSYKGKRL
-472 AKNEATQTL
+472 AKSQAEQTL
-481 KHLRQLWGFDVS
+481 KHLRSLWGFGVT
-493 LESIDQNGRTVAT
+493 LETVDQDGRTLET

>member
-1 MEGFPV
+1 MKF
-7 KDPTDAPTTV
+7 
-17 PSEGVHKLSGS
+17 SGS
-28 EWTLDDLLAIEQ
+28 EWTLEDLLAIEQ
-40 ICARHAAHYRLDTF
+40 ACGRHAAKYSLDTF
-54 PNQLEVI
+54 PNQMEVI
-61 SSEQMLDSY
+61 TSEQMLDGY
-70 VSSGLPVNYG
+70 VSGGLPVNYG

-85 KHYLIESAN
+85 KHFLIEHGR
-94 YRSGAN
+94 YRSGEN

-105 IVINTDPCI
+105 IVINTNPCI

-119 DNSLAMQTLVIP
+119 GNSLAMQTLVIP

-140 SKGNYLFRQ
+140 SKGNHLFRQ

-165 YIADCEERYGAD
+165 YVAECEERYGQD
-177 KVEQTL
+177 RVEQTL

-196 YKRPSRLDT
+196 YKRPSRLDS

-210 EQAKRLSLAQET
+210 EQAKRLFAAQET
-222 MRQAEYYSLVPQ
+222 MRQAEYYSLTPQ
-234 SAKAAKADTVFPANP
+234 AAKQQAAPEEGGAVVVNP
-249 EENLLYFLEKHAPKL
+249 EENLLYFIEKHAPKL

-287 TQVMNEGWATFW
+287 TQVINEGWATFW

-309 AGQIDQGILL
+309 AGEIDQGILL

-330 QREYSPLNPY
+330 QREYSALNPY

-347 NEIKRVCES
+347 NEIKRVCEK

-362 EYLPDIAGKDWLD
+362 EYLPEIAGTDWLE
-375 TFHDIMQ
+375 TFHDTMQ

-389 LLQFLTPKLVRDFRL
+389 LLQFLTPKLVRDFKL
-404 MNIHTSEGLDH
+404 MAIKTREDLDH
-415 WTVTNTAGPE
+415 WSVSDTAGADN
-425 GFKAIRSQLSAAYRL
+425 FKSIRSQLSASYRL
-440 ESAMPEISVVRYA
+440 ESSMPEISVVGYA
-453 HDTDR
+453 RESDR
-458 KLVLHHQSYNGKLL
+458 KLLLQHQSYSGKMLL
-472 AKNEATQTL
+472 EDQARQTL
-481 KHLRQLWGFDVS
+481 KHLRGLWGYDVV
-493 LESIDQNGRTVAT
+493 LETVDQTGKTLKI

>member
-1 MEGFPV
+1 MREMG
-7 KDPTDAPTTV
+7 
-17 PSEGVHKLSGS
+17 KLSGS
-28 EWTLDDLLAIEQ
+28 EWNLDILLGIEQ
-40 ICARHAAHYRLDTF
+40 TCAQHAKRYGLDTF
-54 PNQLEVI
+54 PNQMEVI
-61 SSEQMLDSY
+61 TSEQMLDAY

-85 KHYLIESAN
+85 KHFLIENAK

-100 SLAYE
+100 ALAYE
-105 IVINTDPCI
+105 IVINTNPCI

-119 DNSLAMQTLVIP
+119 DNSLAMQALVIP

-165 YIADCEERYGAD
+165 YVAECEERYGLD
-177 KVEQTL
+177 RVEQTL

-196 YKRPSRLDT
+196 YKRPSKLDT

-210 EQAKRLSLAQET
+210 GQAKRLADAQEA
-222 MRQAEYYSLVPQ
+222 MRQAEYYSLVPHA
-234 SAKAAKADTVFPANP
+234 AKAAAPEPVFPASP
-249 EENLLYFLEKHAPKL
+249 EENLLYFIEKNAPKL

-299 HHRLINDMYD
+299 HHRLIYDMYD
-309 AGQIDQGILL
+309 AGELDQGILL
-319 ECLHSHTNVIR
+319 ECLHSHTNVIN
-330 QREYSPLNPY
+330 QREYSGLNPY

-347 NEIKRVCES
+347 NEIKRVCEN

-362 EYLPDIAGKDWLD
+362 EYLPGIAGKDWLE
-375 TFHDIMQ
+375 TFHDTMQ

-389 LLQFLTPKLVRDFRL
+389 LLQFLTPKLVRDFRM
-404 MNIHTSEGLDH
+404 MNIQTREGLDH
-415 WTVTNTAGPE
+415 WTVNDTAGSE
-425 GFKAIRSQLSAAYRL
+425 GFKSIRSNLSANYRL
-440 ESAMPEISVVRYA
+440 ESVLPEISVVRYA
-453 HDTDR
+453 RDADR
-458 KLVLHHQSYNGKLL
+458 KLVLHHQSYNGRML
-472 AKNEATQTL
+472 AKSDAEQTL
-481 KHLRQLWGFDVS
+481 KHLRSLWGFDVS
-493 LESIDQNGRTVAT
+493 LETVDEGGRTVAM

>member
-1 MEGFPV
+1 MLN
-7 KDPTDAPTTV
+7 TRT
-17 PSEGVHKLSGS
+17 LSGS
-28 EWTLDDLLAIEQ
+28 EWTLDDLLGIERA
-40 ICARHAAHYRLDTF
+40 CARHAQGYALDTF
-54 PNQLEVI
+54 PNQMEVI
-61 SSEQMLDSY
+61 TSEQMLDGY
-70 VSSGLPVNYG
+70 VASGLPVNYG

-85 KHYLIESAN
+85 KHFLIESGK
-94 YRSGAN
+94 YQSGAN

-105 IVINTDPCI
+105 IVINTNPCI

-119 DNSLAMQTLVIP
+119 DNSLAMQALVIP

-165 YIADCEERYGAD
+165 YIADCEERYGLER
-177 KVEQTL
+177 VEQTL

-210 EQAKRLSLAQET
+210 EQAKRLADAQET

-234 SAKAAKADTVFPANP
+234 ATKVAKKDSVFPPNP
-249 EENLLYFLEKHAPKL
+249 EENLLYFIEKHAPKL

-330 QREYSPLNPY
+330 QREYSGLNPY
-340 ALGFAAW
+340 ALGFAMW
-347 NEIKRVCES
+347 NEIKRVCDN
-356 PTDEDR
+356 PTAEDR
-362 EYLPDIAGKDWLD
+362 EYLPDVAGKDWLE
-375 TFHDIMQ
+375 TFHDTMQ

-404 MNIHTSEGLDH
+404 MNIQTREGLEH
-415 WTVTNTAGPE
+415 WTVNDTAGPE
-425 GFKAIRSQLSAAYRL
+425 GFKAIRSNLSAAYRL
-440 ESAMPEISVVRYA
+440 ESVMPEISVVRYA
-453 HDTDR
+453 HDSDR
-458 KLVLHHQSYNGKLL
+458 KLVLHHQSYNGRMLI
-472 AKNEATQTL
+472 KNHAEQTM
-481 KHLRQLWGFDVS
+481 KHLRLLWGFDVS
-493 LESIDQNGRTVAT
+493 LETIDQNGRTLKT

>member
-1 MEGFPV
+1 MQ
-7 KDPTDAPTTV
+7 DPARRFT
-17 PSEGVHKLSGS
+17 GS

-40 ICARHAAHYRLDTF
+40 ICAHHAQRYRLDTF

-61 SSEQMLDSY
+61 TSEQMLDSY
-70 VSSGLPVNYG
+70 VSSGLPVNYA

-85 KHYLIESAN
+85 KHFLIEN
-94 YRSGAN
+94 GKYRSGQNA
-100 SLAYE
+100 LAYE
-105 IVINTDPCI
+105 IVINTNPCI
-114 AFLME
+114 AFLKE
-119 DNSLAMQTLVIP
+119 DNSLAMQALVIP

-140 SKGNYLFRQ
+140 SKGNYLFKQ
-149 WTQPDAILDYM
+149 WTQPDAVLDYM

-165 YIADCEERYGAD
+165 YVAECEERFGFD
-177 KVEQTL
+177 RVEQTL

-196 YKRPSRLDT
+196 YKRPRKLDT

-210 EQAKRLSLAQET
+210 EQAKRLSVAQEN
-222 MRQAEYYSLVPQ
+222 MRQGEYYSVTPQ
-234 SAKAAKADTVFPANP
+234 LAKAVSAEAVFPLSP
-249 EENLLYFLEKHAPKL
+249 EENLLYFLEKHAPRL

-299 HHRLINDMYD
+299 HHRIIYDMYE

-319 ECLHSHTNVIR
+319 ECMHSHTNVIR
-330 QREYSPLNPY
+330 QPEYTRLNPY

-347 NEIKRVCES
+347 NEIKRVCDK
-356 PTDEDR
+356 PTAEDR
-362 EYLPDIAGKDWLD
+362 EFFPDIAGSDWLE

-404 MNIHTSEGLDH
+404 MNIQTREGLDH
-415 WTVTNTAGPE
+415 WTVEDTAGSE
-425 GFKAIRSQLSAAYRL
+425 GFKAIRSQLAAQYRL
-440 ESAMPEISVVRYA
+440 ESVMPEISVVRYGR
-453 HDTDR
+453 DTDR
-458 KLVLHHQSYNGKLL
+458 KLTLQFQSYNGRNLVEDGTSQ
-472 AKNEATQTL
+472 AL
-481 KHLRQLWGFDVS
+481 KQLRQLWGFEVQ
-493 LESIDQNGRTVAT
+493 LEAVDQSGTIVKT

>member
-1 MEGFPV
+1 MQDLKRTF
-7 KDPTDAPTTV
+7 
-17 PSEGVHKLSGS
+17 SGS
-28 EWTLDDLLAIEQ
+28 EWTIEDLLEIER
-40 ICARHAAHYRLDTF
+40 ICGEHAERYRLDTY
-54 PNQLEVI
+54 PNQMEVI
-61 SSEQMLDSY
+61 TSEQMLDSY

-85 KHYLIESAN
+85 KHFLIETGK
-94 YRSGAN
+94 YQSGQNA
-100 SLAYE
+100 LAYE
-105 IVINTDPCI
+105 IVINTNPCI

-119 DNSLAMQTLVIP
+119 GNSLAMQALVIP
-131 HACFGHNSF
+131 HACYGHNSF

-149 WTQPDAILDYM
+149 WTQPDAVLDYM

-165 YIADCEERYGAD
+165 YVAECEERYGLGR
-177 KVEQTL
+177 VEQTL

-196 YKRPSRLDT
+196 YKRPRKLDT

-210 EQAKRLSLAQET
+210 EQAKRLLTAQEN
-222 MRQAEYYSLVPQ
+222 MRQGEYFSVVPHHAKPSSAE
-234 SAKAAKADTVFPANP
+234 AVFPASP
-249 EENLLYFLEKHAPKL
+249 EENVLYFLEKHAPKL

-299 HHRLINDMYD
+299 HHRLLNDMYD

-330 QREYSPLNPY
+330 QPDYARLNPY

-347 NEIKRVCES
+347 NEIKRVCEA

-362 EYLPDIAGKDWLD
+362 EYLPDIAGKDWLE

-389 LLQFLTPKLVRDFRL
+389 LLQFVTPKLVRDFRL
-404 MNIHTSEGLDH
+404 MSIQSREGQDH
-415 WTVTNTAGPE
+415 WTVGQTASAE
-425 GFKAIRSQLSAAYRL
+425 GFKAIRSQLAAQYQL
-440 ESAMPEISVVRYA
+440 ETWMPEISVVRYGR
-453 HDTDR
+453 DSDR
-458 KLVLHHQSYNGKLL
+458 KLTLQYQSYHGRGLVEEETL
-472 AKNEATQTL
+472 QTL
-481 KHLRQLWGFDVS
+481 KQLRQLWGFEVQ
-493 LESIDQNGRTVAT
+493 LEAVDQSGAVVRT

>member
-1 MEGFPV
+1 MGEARKF
-7 KDPTDAPTTV
+7 
-17 PSEGVHKLSGS
+17 SGS
-28 EWTLDDLLAIEQ
+28 EWTLEDLLAIEQ
-40 ICARHAAHYRLDTF
+40 VCAKHAERYRLDTF
-54 PNQLEVI
+54 PNQMEVI
-61 SSEQMLDSY
+61 SSEQMLDGY
-70 VSSGLPVNYG
+70 VSGGLPVNYA

-85 KHYLIESAN
+85 KHFLIENAK
-94 YRSGAN
+94 YRTGAN

-105 IVINTDPCI
+105 IVINTNPCI

-119 DNSLAMQTLVIP
+119 DNSLAMQALVIP

-165 YIADCEERYGAD
+165 YIADCEEHYGVD
-177 KVEQTL
+177 RVEQTL

-196 YKRPSRLDT
+196 YKRPSRLDS

-210 EQAKRLSLAQET
+210 EQAKRLFVAQET
-222 MRQAEYYSLVPQ
+222 MRQAEYYSVVPH
-234 SAKAAKADTVFPANP
+234 AAKTAAADASYPLNP
-249 EENLLYFLEKHAPKL
+249 EENLLYFIEKHAPKL

-309 AGQIDQGILL
+309 AGEIDQGILL

-347 NEIKRVCES
+347 NEIKRVCEK
-356 PTDEDR
+356 PTVEDR
-362 EYLPDIAGKDWLD
+362 EYLPEIAGKDWLE
-375 TFHDIMQ
+375 TFHGIMQ
-382 NYRDESF
+382 DYRDESF

-404 MNIHTSEGLDH
+404 MNVKTEEGLDH
-415 WTVTNTAGPE
+415 WAVSDTAGPE
-425 GFKAIRSQLSAAYRL
+425 GFKSIRSQLSASYRL

-453 HDTDR
+453 RDTDR
-458 KLVLHHQSYNGKLL
+458 KLVLHHHSYKGKRLVK
-472 AKNEATQTL
+472 AQAEQTL
-481 KHLRQLWGFDVS
+481 KHLRSLWGFGVS
-493 LESIDQNGRTVAT
+493 LETVDQDGRTIET

>member
-1 MEGFPV
+1 MRN
-7 KDPTDAPTTV
+7 
-17 PSEGVHKLSGS
+17 SRKLSGS
-28 EWTLDDLLAIEQ
+28 EWTLDDLVEIEQ
-40 ICARHAAHYRLDTF
+40 ICGRHAERYGLDTV
-54 PNQLEVI
+54 PNQMEVI
-61 SSEQMLDSY
+61 TSEQMLDGY
-70 VSSGLPVNYG
+70 VSGGLPVNYG

-85 KHYLIESAN
+85 KHFLIENAR

-100 SLAYE
+100 ALAYE
-105 IVINTDPCI
+105 IVINTNPCI

-119 DNSLAMQTLVIP
+119 GNSLAMQALVIP
-131 HACFGHNSF
+131 HACYGHNSF

-160 LFARN
+160 IFARN
-165 YIADCEERYGAD
+165 YVAECEERYGID

-196 YKRPSRLDT
+196 YKRPSKLDS

-210 EQAKRLSLAQET
+210 EQAKRLFAAQET
-222 MRQAEYYSLVPQ
+222 MRQAEYYSLTPQAAKPQ
-234 SAKAAKADTVFPANP
+234 SASPLALNP
-249 EENLLYFLEKHAPKL
+249 EENLLYFIEKHAPKL

-299 HHRLINDMYD
+299 HHRLINDMYE
-309 AGQIDQGILL
+309 AGQIDEGILL

-330 QREYSPLNPY
+330 QPEYSGLNPY

-362 EYLPDIAGKDWLD
+362 EYLPEIAGKDWLE
-375 TFHDIMQ
+375 TFHDTMQ

-389 LLQFLTPKLVRDFRL
+389 LLQFLTPKLVRDFKL
-404 MNIHTSEGLDH
+404 MAIQTQEGLDH
-415 WTVTNTAGPE
+415 WTVTDTAGADS
-425 GFKAIRSQLSAAYRL
+425 FRSVRSQLSASYRL
-440 ESAMPEISVVRYA
+440 ESSMPEISVVGYDR
-453 HDTDR
+453 DTDR
-458 KLVLHHQSYNGKLL
+458 KLVLHHQSYSGKILVEDQ
-472 AKNEATQTL
+472 ARQTL
-481 KHLRQLWGFDVS
+481 KHLRWLWGFDVS
-493 LESIDQNGRTVAT
+493 LETIDQSGSTVKT

>member
-1 MEGFPV
+1 MQDTARKF
-7 KDPTDAPTTV
+7 T
-17 PSEGVHKLSGS
+17 GS
-28 EWTLDDLLAIEQ
+28 EWTLDDLIEIER
-40 ICARHAAHYRLDTF
+40 ICGQHAQRYGLDVY
-54 PNQLEVI
+54 PNQMEVI
-61 SSEQMLDSY
+61 TSEQMLDSY

-85 KHYLIESAN
+85 KHFLIESGK
-94 YRSGAN
+94 YRSGQNA
-100 SLAYE
+100 LAYE
-105 IVINTDPCI
+105 IVINTNPCI

-119 DNSLAMQTLVIP
+119 GNSLAMQALVIP
-131 HACFGHNSF
+131 HACYGHNSF
-140 SKGNYLFRQ
+140 SKGNYLFKQ
-149 WTQPDAILDYM
+149 WTQPDAVLDYM
-160 LFARN
+160 IFARN
-165 YIADCEERYGAD
+165 YVAECEERFGLER
-177 KVEQTL
+177 VEQTL

-196 YKRPSRLDT
+196 YKRPRKLDT

-210 EQAKRLSLAQET
+210 EQAKRLLTAQEN
-222 MRQAEYYSLVPQ
+222 MRQGEYFSVTPHL
-234 SAKAAKADTVFPANP
+234 AKAASTAGVFPASP
-249 EENLLYFLEKHAPKL
+249 EENLLYFIEKHAPKL

-319 ECLHSHTNVIR
+319 ECLHSHTNVVR
-330 QREYSPLNPY
+330 QPEYTRLNPY

-347 NEIKRVCES
+347 NEIKRVCED

-362 EYLPDIAGKDWLD
+362 EYLPDIAGKDWLE

-389 LLQFLTPKLVRDFRL
+389 LLQFVTPKLVRDFRL
-404 MNIHTSEGLDH
+404 MSIATDEGQDH
-415 WTVTNTAGPE
+415 WTVSHTAGAE
-425 GFKAIRSQLSAAYRL
+425 GFKSIRSRLAAQYRL
-440 ESAMPEISVVRYA
+440 ETWMPEISVVRYGR
-453 HDTDR
+453 DTDR
-458 KLVLHHQSYNGKLL
+458 KLVLQYQAYHGRGLV
-472 AKNEATQTL
+472 EEETVQTL
-481 KHLRQLWGFDVS
+481 KQLRQLWGFDVA
-493 LESIDQNGRTVAT
+493 LEAVDQNGAVLRT